1 MNPSHPSLKSLYKHD
16 VFPLKKDHSGS
27 RRKYEFETDDLKNM
41 ENKETAAPIQIIEL
55 EFTEGYSYSYM
66 IDERMLNR

>member
-1 MNPSHPSLKSLYKHD
+1 
-16 VFPLKKDHSGS
+16 
-27 RRKYEFETDDLKNM
+27 M